1 MRIAVNL
8 ALFVII
14 CLLIWVLYKSI
25 EEPIAFK
32 AEREKRERA
41 VIDKLRQIR
50 SAQEYYRD
58 IKGGFAGSFNSLTY
72 VLRKDSFRIIKVIGD
87 PDDPSY
93 VGEISYDTTFRAA
106 YDSVLTALNLNSLD
120 SLAYVPYGKG
130 KTFDIKADTAIYQ
143 STKVNVVEVGIPRNV
158 FMGKYA
164 DASYARY
171 DQSYDPNSIIK
182 FGDLNT
188 PKLAGN
194 WE

>member
-14 CLLIWVLYKSI
+14 CLLLWVLYKSI

-58 IKGGFAGSFNSLTY
+58 ITGSFAGSFDSLTY
-72 VLRKDSFRIIKVIGD
+72 VLKNDSFSIVKVIGD
-87 PDDPSY
+87 PDDPNY
-93 VGEISYDTTFRAA
+93 IGEISYDTTYRAA
-106 YDSVLTALNLNSLD
+106 HDSVLNALALTTLD
-120 SLAYVPYGKG
+120 SLPYIPYSGG
-130 KTFDIKADTAIYQ
+130 KTFDIQADTTVYQ
-143 STKVNVVEVGIPRNV
+143 STKVNVVEVGTPRSV

-164 DASYARY
+164 DPSYARY
-171 DQSYDPNSIIK
+171 DQSYDPNSVIK

>member
-1 MRIAVNL
+1 MRIVVNL
-8 ALFVII
+8 ALFIII
-14 CLLIWVLYKSI
+14 CLLLWVLYKSI

-58 IKGGFAGSFNSLTY
+58 ITGSFAGSFDSLTY
-72 VLRKDSFRIIKVIGD
+72 VLKTDSFRIVKVIGD
-87 PDDPSY
+87 PDDPTY
-93 VGEISYDTTFRAA
+93 TGEITYDTTYQAA
-106 YDSVLTALNLNSLD
+106 YDSVLSVLAITTLD
-120 SLAYVPYGKG
+120 SLAYVPFGRG
-130 KTFDIKADTAIYQ
+130 KTFDIQADTAIYQ

-164 DASYARY
+164 DPSYARY

>member
-14 CLLIWVLYKSI
+14 CLLLWVLYKSI

-58 IKGGFAGSFNSLTY
+58 ITGSFAGSFDSLTY
-72 VLRKDSFRIIKVIGD
+72 VLKNDSFRIVKVIGD
-87 PDDPSY
+87 PDDPNY
-93 VGEISYDTTFRAA
+93 IGEISYDTTYRAA
-106 YDSVLTALNLNSLD
+106 YDSVLNALALSTLD
-120 SLAYVPYGKG
+120 SLPYIPFSGG
-130 KTFDIKADTAIYQ
+130 KTFDIQADTTIYQ
-143 STKVNVVEVGIPRNV
+143 STKVNVVEVGTPRNV

-164 DASYARY
+164 DPSYARY
-171 DQSYDPNSIIK
+171 DQSYDPNSVIK